1 MTKLLDLAIAE
12 LRKLPPSDQDE
23 TAEMLLWSME
33 MREGPLSLD
42 NETLAAIKQG
52 LDQARRGEFAPDAD
66 IGALWKRHGLRS
78 SAIRGV
84 RKTA

>member
-66 IGALWKRHGLRS
+66 IGALWQRHGLRS